1 MKLGLIG
8 WPLGHSWSPEIHN
21 LLIHEPYELIPLQE
35 DQLDEFFAER
45 DFDGLNVTIPYKQTV
60 MKYLDEIDP
69 AAEAIGAVNTI
80 VNRNGR
86 LKGYNTDYIGL
97 RDMILHAG
105 IDLKEGRTAVLG
117 SGGGSKA
124 ALQAVKELGGT
135 ADIISRSAEKPGT
148 LTYEQLYEKQAEYTC
163 LINTTPVGLSPRMN
177 DVPVR
182 TDRFENLKAVIDI
195 IANPLC
201 TKLLFEAKQ
210 REIRILGGFEM
221 LVRQALA
228 ADEYFLGRKL
238 DPSLAETCMKELYRQ
253 RRNIVIIG
261 MPTSGKTTISVMLA
275 QKTGKKLVEMDREIE
290 KMMGTTIAECFAEKG
305 EDYFRAV
312 ETRVAAAVCEGS
324 GQIISCGGGV
334 VTVPETMRLL
344 SHNGLVI
351 WLQRDISQLF
361 PTDSRPLSRD
371 EAAVRR
377 LYEQRLPLYTKY
389 ADCIIDNTGDIEE
402 TIRDIL
408 AVI

>member
-1 MKLGLIG
+1 ML
-8 WPLGHSWSPEIHN
+8 EI
-21 LLIHEPYELIPLQE
+21 IE
-35 DQLDEFFAER
+35 
-45 DFDGLNVTIPYKQTV
+45 
-60 MKYLDEIDP
+60 
-69 AAEAIGAVNTI
+69 
-80 VNRNGR
+80 
-86 LKGYNTDYIGL
+86 
-97 RDMILHAG
+97 
-105 IDLKEGRTAVLG
+105 
-117 SGGGSKA
+117 
-124 ALQAVKELGGT
+124 QAVKELGGT
-135 ADIISRSAEKPGT
+135 ADIISRSAEKSGT
-148 LTYEQLYEKQAEYTC
+148 ITYEELYEKQAEYTC

-210 REIRILGGFEM
+210 REIRTLGGFEM

-228 ADEYFLGRKL
+228 ADEYFLGTQL
-238 DPSLAETCMKELYRQ
+238 DPSLAETCMRELYRQ

-275 QKTGKKLVEMDREIE
+275 QRTGKKLVEMDREIE

-312 ETRVAAAVCEGS
+312 ETRVAAAVCEGN